1 MFFEFFKPDSKA
13 DSNRQN
19 ELNAEPT
26 AVENDSPVKASSAE
40 NKIAEKKSAVEKKSA
55 IEKESSVANTKEV
68 ETRKDRL
75 KRQSNSKVEC
85 RNPDCKEP
93 TLCAYDGELDEEGEP
108 MVSFMYCLNCGFNF
122 PYFDKFEKEVKKPE
136 TDLNWGA
143 GFSFLV
149 LMLFAVIVIKG
160 DQNGLF
166 SQDAP
171 SPNLQ
176 RESVR
181 SLQTDP
187 FPQGEYRI
195 LNDAEPFNVN
205 DNS

>member
-19 ELNAEPT
+19 ELDAKPT
-26 AVENDSPVKASSAE
+26 AVESDPLVKASSAE
-40 NKIAEKKSAVEKKSA
+40 KKIAEKKSAVEQ
-55 IEKESSVANTKEV
+55 ESSVADKKEV

-85 RNPDCKEP
+85 RNPDCKES
-93 TLCAYDGELDEEGEP
+93 TLCAYDRELDEEGEP
-108 MVSFMYCLNCGFNF
+108 IVSFMYCLNCGFNF

-136 TDLNWGA
+136 SDLNWGA
-143 GFSFLV
+143 GFFFLV
-149 LMLFAVIVIKG
+149 AMLFTIIVAKG

-171 SPNLQ
+171 PSNIQ
-176 RESVR
+176 KESVR
-181 SLQTDP
+181 SPQPDTSV
-187 FPQGEYRI
+187 QGEYRI
-195 LNDAEPFNVN
+195 LNYAKPFNIN